1 MKSVKV
7 QGEEE
12 VNIYLMKAWMWS
24 RIMETDLRTVQGGP
38 SEELRAGWYVKRG
51 RRIAVEAVI

>member
-1 MKSVKV
+1 
-7 QGEEE
+7 
-12 VNIYLMKAWMWS
+12 MWS

-38 SEELRAGWYVKRG
+38 SEELGAGRYVRRG